1 VGDGCS
7 SLKSRSIHVAH
18 RLRRRRQR
26 GGRRRGGRARALRRH
41 GGVLLG
47 RARGLLGRARWPRCS
62 LIEGARGQSGGGDI
76 DEPLA
81 VIAWADPSTLAN
93 ADPEAS
99 RIALDILSTLPKDL
113 ATFRVHG
120 GITKGSGRP
129 PLGGLTTAAASG
141 VIRERWP
148 SRGSCRQP
156 PYAGGSQHRVRPGA
170 GDRRNRPR
178 ERAVRSRT
186 PRNRRAREAAARRSL
201 LVARSISGL
210 DHGIRTRPG
219 RRCTT
224 GAAIQPGESQAGE
237 GRRGRAR
244 PRDFT
249 LRDLDR
255 SSRRFARRRPRSKC
269 RRRRRY

>member
-1 VGDGCS
+1 M
-7 SLKSRSIHVAH
+7 L
-18 RLRRRRQR
+18 LRIEDAAAGQR
-26 GGRRRGGRARALRRH
+26 VQPLYTSPRGWRGALEGRRPTARGRWMLFTQVSFDSCCASTSASAAAWRSAARRTPRALRRH

-113 ATFRVHG
+113 ANFRVHG

-148 SRGSCRQP
+148 SRG
-156 PYAGGSQHRVRPGA
+156 RV
-170 GDRRNRPR
+170 
-178 ERAVRSRT
+178 VSHHT
-186 PRNRRAREAAARRSL
+186 Q
-201 LVARSISGL
+201 VARNTVSALVRVIDVTVRGSGQYVHARL
-210 DHGIRTRPG
+210 GTGVHEKRQHVG
-219 RRCTT
+219 R
-224 GAAIQPGESQAGE
+224 
-237 GRRGRAR
+237 
-244 PRDFT
+244 
-249 LRDLDR
+249 
-255 SSRRFARRRPRSKC
+255 
-269 RRRRRY
+269 YW